1 LDYRISIDET
11 RTDQS
16 CDINHPLDVK
26 VFIQFWLRTY
36 FAIRFI
42 ISLKFLEITLG
53 QKIYEIYLLERSGLG
68 RIFSIYHAILK
79 KR

>member
-1 LDYRISIDET
+1 MKQELI
-11 RTDQS
+11 
-16 CDINHPLDVK
+16 K
-26 VFIQFWLRTY
+26 VVILTILLMSKFLSNIWLRTY